1 MEESKELQ
9 GTYTLFRATI
19 YVSLLLEFFMYALDP
34 TALDFLGGV
43 ITNVH
48 SRLGRLSMYQF
59 LPYSKIVTVM
69 LVIITCIGTKNK
81 KQIEFDARKMVFWP
95 ISIGLVLVTVS
106 VFLYSCDWK
115 TRVWLLR
122 TNIWLYMVA
131 SLIGTILIHI
141 ALDNVSK
148 YFKDGMLKDRFNFEN
163 ESFEQTEEYV
173 DNKYSV
179 NIPMRYYYKGRFRKG
194 WINIIN
200 PFRGTWVVGTP
211 GSGKTFSVIE
221 PYIRQIGRAHV

>member
-163 ESFEQTEEYV
+163 ESLSRQKNTLTTSILLIYRCVTIIKE
-173 DNKYSV
+173 DSV
-179 NIPMRYYYKGRFRKG
+179 RDGLISLTLSVELGL
-194 WINIIN
+194 
-200 PFRGTWVVGTP
+200 WVLLVVVRH
-211 GSGKTFSVIE
+211 SLS
-221 PYIRQIGRAHV
+221 

>member
-1 MEESKELQ
+1 
-9 GTYTLFRATI
+9 
-19 YVSLLLEFFMYALDP
+19 
-34 TALDFLGGV
+34 
-43 ITNVH
+43 
-48 SRLGRLSMYQF
+48 
-59 LPYSKIVTVM
+59 M
-69 LVIITCIGTKNK
+69 LVIITCIGTKK
-81 KQIEFDARKMVFWP
+81 QKQIEFDARKMVFWP

-211 GSGKTFSVIE
+211 GSGKTFSIINHTSDSIVPKALPWLCMTINFQLWLLSFTIITEE
-221 PYIRQIGRAHV
+221 PTAR